1 MARKVDYTFEAE
13 IELNEDK
20 GGAWLATCCKGYM
33 DEEGQFIDELT
44 IHTPWKNAAAA
55 KRWIKAKVLELTPRK
70 SVKMEPV
77 KTRTCSQCHGSG
89 ELYVGD
95 ENDYHIDPCECQ
107 LKETNG

>member
-1 MARKVDYTFEAE
+1 MVRSNHKEKEMARKVDYTFEAQ

-55 KRWIKAKVLELTPRK
+55 KRWVKAKVLELTPRK

-77 KTRTCSQCHGSG
+77 KIVEVNGKEKPARFHGKLTFKG
-89 ELYVGD
+89 
-95 ENDYHIDPCECQ
+95 
-107 LKETNG
+107 